1 MTVFKKP
8 GPSSFPYQGN
18 RSRHG
23 QSNTSQL
30 PRKNERIRVPE
41 VRLIGPDNN
50 QIGIV
55 STREA
60 LEMAKAAGLD
70 LVEVSPTAQPPVC
83 RILEYGKFMYEKS
96 KKTKDST
103 KSSSSKLKEVKF
115 RIQVDQHD
123 YETKVRHAEEFLDK
137 GHKLK
142 ITLSMRGRDLDR
154 KHLGFELVKKAI
166 EDLNQMGVP
175 DGEPKLAGRN
185 IGVLLT
191 PLAKQ
196 KRKPK
201 FIKEKDRDTEDS
213 EE

>member
-8 GPSSFPYQGN
+8 GQSSFPYQGN
-18 RSRHG
+18 KNRQG
-23 QSNTSQL
+23 QSNSSQL

-41 VRLIGPDNN
+41 VRLIGPDDN

-96 KKTKDST
+96 KKTKDAT

-123 YETKVRHAEEFLDK
+123 YETKLRHAEEFLDK

-154 KHLGFELVKKAI
+154 KHLGFDLVKKAI

-185 IGVLLT
+185 ITVLLT
-191 PLAKQ
+191 PLPKQ

-201 FIKEKDRDTEDS
+201 FIKEKDRDTEES
-213 EE
+213 KE